1 MGRTSRVGM
10 RLLKVYVFAA
20 ASLLIVVT
28 LTAFQNQEQRTRFE
42 VIDVERINVVEK
54 DGKVRIVLSNK
65 ARFPGL
71 MVRGVEHPYPRDV
84 AGIAFI
90 NQEGTESGTLTTQT
104 RRATGDFGAYSGV
117 RWGGGFGQG
126 QDVAMLY
133 DDDNGQ
139 REAGVFITDAPTTD
153 ASRLLERGRAVQQM
167 AEGPAKTRA
176 MAELR
181 RAEGPKRITV
191 ARMKDRSAAVELSDP
206 QGKPRLRLV
215 VDRGGAPRVDFL
227 DATGR
232 VTRTLSG
239 STAPSPR

>member
-1 MGRTSRVGM
+1 M
-10 RLLKVYVFAA
+10 RLLKLYVFAA
-20 ASLLIVVT
+20 ASLLIVFT
-28 LTAFQNQEQRTRFE
+28 LAAFQNQTQRTRFE
-42 VIDVERINVVEK
+42 VIDVERVNIVEK

-71 MVRGVEHPYPRDV
+71 MVKGEENPYPRDV

-90 NQEGTESGTLTTQT
+90 GDDGTESGTLTTET
-104 RRATGDFGAYSGV
+104 RRAGGDFGAYSGV
-117 RWGGGFGQG
+117 RWGPFGQG
-126 QDVAMLY
+126 QGVGMIY

-139 REAGVFITDAPTTD
+139 REAGVFITDAPTTPP
-153 ASRLLERGRAVQQM
+153 SQLLERGRAVQRM
-167 AEGPAKTRA
+167 AEGPAKARA

-191 ARMKDRSAAVELSDP
+191 ARLKDQSSAVELADP

-215 VDRGGAPRVDFL
+215 VDRAGAPRVDFL

-239 STAPSPR
+239 STTTSPR

>member
-1 MGRTSRVGM
+1 MSRISRIGM

-20 ASLLIVVT
+20 ASLLIVLT
-28 LTAFQNQEQRTRFE
+28 LSAFQSQVQRTRFE
-42 VIDVERINVVEK
+42 VIDVERMNIVEK
-54 DGKVRIVLSNK
+54 DGRVRLVLSNK

-71 MVRGVEHPYPRDV
+71 MVRGETIPYPRDV
-84 AGIAFI
+84 AGIVFI
-90 NQEGTESGTLTTQT
+90 NEDGTEYGTLTTQI
-104 RRATGDFGAYSGV
+104 RRASGDFGAYSGL
-117 RWGGGFGQG
+117 RFGAFGQG
-126 QDVAMLY
+126 QGVGMLY

-139 REAGVFITDAPTTD
+139 REAGVFITDAPT
-153 ASRLLERGRAVQQM
+153 AAAPRLLERGRAVQQM
-167 AEGPAKTRA
+167 AEGPAKARA

-181 RAEGPKRITV
+181 RAEGARRVTV
-191 ARMKDRSAAVELSDP
+191 ARMKDQSAAVELSDP

-239 STAPSPR
+239 STETSPR

>member
-1 MGRTSRVGM
+1 MSQTSRVGM

-28 LTAFQNQEQRTRFE
+28 LSAFQSQSQRTRFE
-42 VIDVERINVVEK
+42 VIDVERMNIVEK

-71 MVRGVEHPYPRDV
+71 MVRGVETPYPRDV
-84 AGIAFI
+84 AGIALI
-90 NQEGTESGTLTTQT
+90 NEEGTEYGSLTTQT
-104 RRATGDFGAYSGV
+104 RRASGDFGAFSGV
-117 RWGGGFGQG
+117 RWGSVGQSQSVG
-126 QDVAMLY
+126 MIY

-139 REAGVFITDAPTTD
+139 REAGVFVADAPTTT
-153 ASRLLERGRAVQQM
+153 ASQMVERGKTVQQM
-167 AEGPAKTRA
+167 AEGPAKARA

-181 RAEGPKRITV
+181 RTEGPKRITV
-191 ARMKDRSAAVELSDP
+191 ARMKDQSAAVELADP

-215 VDRGGAPRVDFL
+215 VDRSGAPRVDFL

-232 VTRTLSG
+232 VTRTLNG
-239 STAPSPR
+239 STPPSPR

>member
-10 RLLKVYVFAA
+10 RLLKVYVFTA

-28 LTAFQNQEQRTRFE
+28 LTAFRNQAQQTRFQ

-71 MVRGVEHPYPRDV
+71 MVRGEENPYPRGV

-90 NQEGTESGTLTTQT
+90 NDDGSEYGTLTTQT
-104 RRATGDFGAYSGV
+104 RRATGDFGAYSGL
-117 RWGGGFGQG
+117 RFGGFGQG
-126 QDVAMLY
+126 VGMLY

-139 REAGVFITDAPTTD
+139 REAGVFITDAPTT
-153 ASRLLERGRAVQQM
+153 AAARLLERGKAVQQM
-167 AEGPAKTRA
+167 PDGPAKARA

-181 RAEGPKRITV
+181 RAEGPRRITV
-191 ARMKDRSAAVELSDP
+191 ARMKDQSAAVELADL
-206 QGKPRLRLV
+206 QGKPRLRFV
-215 VDRGGAPRVDFL
+215 VDRAGAPRVDFL

-232 VTRTLSG
+232 VTRTLNG
-239 STAPSPR
+239 SAANSPR